1 MLYVRKKFN
10 DLKISTLYASYELSK
25 ISENLEEEK
34 AKIRQIL
41 TDINRHL
48 DDVKL
53 FFKNEQFDC
62 ATTHCKLLVE
72 CSREALNEAGRFS
85 EKVMDIEREHK
96 PQFRGKSSAKNAQN
110 LSREMVGVFCHAL
123 ELLNEL
129 RSAA

>member
-1 MLYVRKKFN
+1 MLYELKNFN
-10 DLKISTLYASYELSK
+10 DLKNSVVHASYELSK

-62 ATTHCKLLVE
+62 ATTHCKLIVE
-72 CSREALNEAGRFS
+72 CSMEALSDARRVVD
-85 EKVMDIEREHK
+85 KVTEIEHNH
-96 PQFRGKSSAKNAQN
+96 QFRGKSSATNAKN
-110 LSREMVGVFCHAL
+110 LSMEIIDVVCYAKKL
-123 ELLNEL
+123 LDELQL
-129 RSAA
+129 AA

>member
-1 MLYVRKKFN
+1 MLYELKNFN
-10 DLKISTLYASYELSK
+10 DLKNSVVHASYELSK

-62 ATTHCKLLVE
+62 ATTHCKLIVE
-72 CSREALNEAGRFS
+72 CSMEALSDARRVVDKVTEIESNLQFEGR
-85 EKVMDIEREHK
+85 
-96 PQFRGKSSAKNAQN
+96 SSAKNAKN
-110 LSREMVGVFCHAL
+110 LSE
-123 ELLNEL
+123 ELMYVVHYAGQLLDEL
-129 RSAA
+129 QLAE

>member
-1 MLYVRKKFN
+1 MFYVRKNFN
-10 DLKISTLYASYELSK
+10 DLKFSTLYASYELSK

-62 ATTHCKLLVE
+62 ATTHCKLIVE
-72 CSREALNEAGRFS
+72 CSMEALSDARRVVDKLTEIESNLQFEGR
-85 EKVMDIEREHK
+85 
-96 PQFRGKSSAKNAQN
+96 SSAKNAKN
-110 LSREMVGVFCHAL
+110 LSEELMHVVSYAK
-123 ELLNEL
+123 ELLDEL
-129 RSAA
+129 QLAA

>member
-1 MLYVRKKFN
+1 MFYVRKNFN
-10 DLKISTLYASYELSK
+10 DLKFSTLYASYELSK

-53 FFKNEQFDC
+53 FFKNKQFDC

-72 CSREALNEAGRFS
+72 CSREALNEAGRVVD
-85 EKVMDIEREHK
+85 KVTEIESNL
-96 PQFRGKSSAKNAQN
+96 QFEGRSSAKNAKN
-110 LSREMVGVFCHAL
+110 LSEELMYVACCAK
-123 ELLNEL
+123 ELLDEL
-129 RSAA
+129 QSAA

>member
-1 MLYVRKKFN
+1 MFYVRKNFN
-10 DLKISTLYASYELSK
+10 DLKFSTLYASYELSK

-62 ATTHCKLLVE
+62 ATTHCKLIVE
-72 CSREALNEAGRFS
+72 CSMEALSDARRVVDKVTEIESNLQFEGR
-85 EKVMDIEREHK
+85 
-96 PQFRGKSSAKNAQN
+96 SSAKNAKN
-110 LSREMVGVFCHAL
+110 LSE
-123 ELLNEL
+123 ELMYVVHYAGQLLDEL
-129 RSAA
+129 QLAE

>member
-1 MLYVRKKFN
+1 MFY
-10 DLKISTLYASYELSK
+10 DLKNFDDLKNSVMHASYELSK
-25 ISENLEEEK
+25 ISENFKEEK

-62 ATTHCKLLVE
+62 ATTHCKLIVE
-72 CSREALNEAGRFS
+72 CSMEALSEAERIR
-85 EKVMDIEREHK
+85 EKVMGIENNH
-96 PQFRGKSSAKNAQN
+96 QFRGKSSAKNAKN
-110 LSREMVGVFCHAL
+110 LSEELMHVVSYAK

-129 RSAA
+129 QLAA

>member
-1 MLYVRKKFN
+1 MFYVRRNFN

-62 ATTHCKLLVE
+62 ATTHCKLIVE
-72 CSREALNEAGRFS
+72 CSMEALSEADRFR
-85 EKVMDIEREHK
+85 EKVVEIEHN
-96 PQFRGKSSAKNAQN
+96 PQFRGKSSAKNAKN
-110 LSREMVGVFCHAL
+110 LSEELMYVVVYAK

-129 RSAA
+129 QLAA

>member
-1 MLYVRKKFN
+1 MFYVRKNFN
-10 DLKISTLYASYELSK
+10 DLKFSTLYASYELSK

-62 ATTHCKLLVE
+62 ATTHCKLIVE
-72 CSREALNEAGRFS
+72 CSMEASSDARRVVDKVTEIESNLQFEGR
-85 EKVMDIEREHK
+85 
-96 PQFRGKSSAKNAQN
+96 SSAKNAKN
-110 LSREMVGVFCHAL
+110 LSEELMYVACCAK
-123 ELLNEL
+123 ELLDEL
-129 RSAA
+129 QSAA

>member
-1 MLYVRKKFN
+1 MFY
-10 DLKISTLYASYELSK
+10 DLKNFDDLKMSVLHASYELSK

-62 ATTHCKLLVE
+62 ATTHCKLIVE
-72 CSREALNEAGRFS
+72 CSMEALCDARRVVDKVTEIESNLQFEGR
-85 EKVMDIEREHK
+85 
-96 PQFRGKSSAKNAQN
+96 SSAKNAKN
-110 LSREMVGVFCHAL
+110 LSEELMYVVVYAK

-129 RSAA
+129 QLAA

>member
-1 MLYVRKKFN
+1 MFYVRKNFN
-10 DLKISTLYASYELSK
+10 DLKFSTLYASYELSK

-62 ATTHCKLLVE
+62 ATTHCKLIVE
-72 CSREALNEAGRFS
+72 CSMEAFSDARRVVDKVTEIESNLQFEGR
-85 EKVMDIEREHK
+85 
-96 PQFRGKSSAKNAQN
+96 SSAKNAKN
-110 LSREMVGVFCHAL
+110 LSE
-123 ELLNEL
+123 ELMYVVHYAGQLLDEL
-129 RSAA
+129 QLAE

>member
-1 MLYVRKKFN
+1 MFYVRKNFN
-10 DLKISTLYASYELSK
+10 DLKFSTLYASYELSK

-62 ATTHCKLLVE
+62 ATTHCKLIVE
-72 CSREALNEAGRFS
+72 CSMEALSDARRVVDKLTEIESNLQFEGR
-85 EKVMDIEREHK
+85 
-96 PQFRGKSSAKNAQN
+96 SSAKNAKN
-110 LSREMVGVFCHAL
+110 LSE
-123 ELLNEL
+123 ELMYVVHYAGQLLDEL
-129 RSAA
+129 QLAE